1 MKTLQ
6 IISLIV
12 LIGFGTSCKKEAE
25 TPSVQQQEQGTLPDS
40 AMDTVPPADS
50 LATDTIEGA
59 K

>member
-6 IISLIV
+6 IICLFV

-40 AMDTVPPADS
+40 PVDTVAPPV
-50 LATDTIEGA
+50 TDTLNSSQTP
-59 K
+59 